1 MAELRKLKDRAA
13 ELLNKGKPEKAA
25 EVLRE
30 VLEAD
35 PKDTGSRQKLA
46 ELLRRAGQGAEA
58 IANYRQVADRYARD
72 GFLIKAIAVCK
83 VILEIDPAHV
93 ETQTELAQ
101 LYARRNGPSAQAA
114 PARDGS
120 RLEAPP
126 PRPERQAIELP
137 PVTTEVPLELES
149 LSGATVRD
157 EGPAP
162 AALEASSQPEGL
174 AAAPIPPSVAV
185 PTRPPVTDPFAGWQP
200 RASAPAPTP
209 TTAYEAILAAAAAAA
224 AEDPGFPSFP
234 GFPGFDDEVILE
246 GEPIDAEPVEPDGFL
261 DEPLPPSAQPG
272 PTLHMPH
279 IPLFSDL
286 GPRPFVALAERSV
299 LRQVKEGDAV
309 LREGDRGTSFFVV
322 ATGRFRV
329 EKRDAKGDKVVLAH
343 LGEGAFFGEM
353 ALLSGAPRAAAV
365 VAEVDCQILEI
376 TAALLQEL
384 CGQHPHVAQSLTR
397 FYRQRLLANA
407 MATSPVFGPFD
418 KERRTELMERFL
430 THEVRAGEVVVREG
444 VRSDGLYVVLSGEL
458 DVRKRK
464 DAGEVLAGRLGA
476 CDVFGEVSC
485 LRKGPASAT
494 VVANRS
500 GTLLRLP
507 RETFDEIVSAYP
519 QVLELVSELS
529 DERLQNLDAI
539 LSGRAEFTED
549 GLVLI

>member
-1 MAELRKLKDRAA
+1 
-13 ELLNKGKPEKAA
+13 
-25 EVLRE
+25 V
-30 VLEAD
+30 
-35 PKDTGSRQKLA
+35 
-46 ELLRRAGQGAEA
+46 
-58 IANYRQVADRYARD
+58 
-72 GFLIKAIAVCK
+72 
-83 VILEIDPAHV
+83 H
-93 ETQTELAQ
+93 
-101 LYARRNGPSAQAA
+101 
-114 PARDGS
+114 
-120 RLEAPP
+120 
-126 PRPERQAIELP
+126 AIELP
-137 PVTTEVPLELES
+137 PVTAEVPLEIED
-149 LSGATVRD
+149 LSEVTLGD
-157 EGPAP
+157 DGPGPVTPEAAP
-162 AALEASSQPEGL
+162 QPEEPV
-174 AAAPIPPSVAV
+174 AAPIPLIVVA
-185 PTRPPVTDPFAGWQP
+185 PARPAEPDPFASWQP
-200 RASAPAPTP
+200 RADMASAATS
-209 TTAYEAILAAAAAAA
+209 TAYEAILTAA
-224 AEDPGFPSFP
+224 AEAAAKAAAGDPDLEDQ
-234 GFPGFDDEVILE
+234 GFPGSDDEEIIE
-246 GEPIDAEPVEPDGFL
+246 GEPIEPERVEPDGFL
-261 DEPLPPSAQPG
+261 DEPLPPAAQPG

-299 LRQVKEGDAV
+299 LRDVKEGDAV

-329 EKRDAKGDKVVLAH
+329 EKRDARGTMVALAH

-365 VAEVDCQILEI
+365 IAEVEGQLLEI

-384 CGQHPHVAQSLTR
+384 CMQYPNVAQSLTR

-418 KERRTELMERFL
+418 KERRKELMERFR
-430 THEVRAGEVVVREG
+430 TREVRAGEVVVREG
-444 VRSDGLYVVLSGEL
+444 EQSDGLYVVLSGEL
-458 DVRKRK
+458 DVRKRRE
-464 DAGEVLAGRLGA
+464 AAEVLAGRLGA

>member
-1 MAELRKLKDRAA
+1 MADLRKLKDRAA

-35 PKDTGSRQKLA
+35 PKDTGTRQKLA
-46 ELLRRAGQGAEA
+46 ELLRRAGQDAEA

-93 ETQTELAQ
+93 ETQTDLAR
-101 LYARRNGPSAQAA
+101 LYARRNGPGAHAAPVRDASRPEAA
-114 PARDGS
+114 PAR
-120 RLEAPP
+120 REVY
-126 PRPERQAIELP
+126 AIELP
-137 PVTTEVPLELES
+137 PVTTEVPLEIEE
-149 LSGATVRD
+149 LSEVTVGD
-157 EGPAP
+157 EGPVTPTAAPQLEEPAAVPIPLIVVAP
-162 AALEASSQPEGL
+162 A
-174 AAAPIPPSVAV
+174 
-185 PTRPPVTDPFAGWQP
+185 RPAEPDPFASWQP
-200 RASAPAPTP
+200 RANVANEATS
-209 TTAYEAILAAAAAAA
+209 TAYEAILTAA
-224 AEDPGFPSFP
+224 AEAVAADPGLEDQ
-234 GFPGFDDEVILE
+234 GFPGSDDDVIIE
-246 GEPIDAEPVEPDGFL
+246 GEPIEPERVEPDGFL
-261 DEPLPPSAQPG
+261 DEPLPLAAQPG

-299 LRQVKEGDAV
+299 LRDVKEGDAV

-329 EKRDAKGDKVVLAH
+329 EKRDARGTMVVLAH

-365 VAEVDCQILEI
+365 IAEVDGQLLEI
-376 TAALLQEL
+376 TAALLQDL
-384 CGQHPHVAQSLTR
+384 CKQYPNVAQSLTR

-418 KERRTELMERFL
+418 KERRKELMERFR
-430 THEVRAGEVVVREG
+430 TREVRAGEVVVREG
-444 VRSDGLYVVLSGEL
+444 AQSDGLYVVLSGEL

-464 DAGEVLAGRLGA
+464 EAAEVLAGRLGA

-519 QVLELVSELS
+519 QVLELVSELT